1 MANGTDRIFFFFR
14 MLQKYSG
21 TLIGTDC
28 SLPEYEPNVFLMSV
42 ILFLGTFITSVIL
55 KDFKN
60 ALFFPSK
67 VSAKS
72 IFFVYFFFC
81 FIKRFLKTEGFL
93 DIL

>member
-1 MANGTDRIFFFFR
+1 M
-14 MLQKYSG
+14 Y
-21 TLIGTDC
+21 GTDC

-67 VSAKS
+67 VSNS
-72 IFFVYFFFC
+72 NFLPFVLHTAC
-81 FIKRFLKTEGFL
+81 FMIKCDLKRNTDNAVKL
-93 DIL
+93 Y